1 MFVFFKKIPTF
12 EKLPKKE
19 RAAIL
24 EMLKK
29 GPAHLVKL
37 RHPQLLRVEHAMVES
52 R

>member
-1 MFVFFKKIPTF
+1 MFVFFKKVPTF
-12 EKLPKKE
+12 DKLPKKE

-29 GPAHLVKL
+29 GPTHLAKL
-37 RHPQLLRVEHAMVES
+37 RHPQLLRVEHAIVES